1 MIQSVQMKTM
11 LKQIFLFLTLS
22 VGTLLGW
29 VKGEEARQKWFFR
42 VKSRMDEKKQL
53 AAQRKLQ
60 KNGAV
65 LLDDIEI
72 ASFHKN

>member
-22 VGTLLGW
+22 IGTLLGW

-42 VKSRMDEKKQL
+42 VKSRMDEKKQQ